1 MPDAPVPDADAS
13 SGSTRVQKKRS
24 EAVLSLNLPVEAKV
38 YINDKLTKTEGRLRQ
53 YVSRNLTEQKAYLYR
68 VKAVLEKD
76 GRQIVRTKMV
86 SMEPGKNREVR
97 FDFSQP
103 PVTTLVLKVPA
114 DAEVLLDGNKTDAQG
129 EVRTFSTR
137 KLDNEEAWENYEIKV
152 RYFKDGQ
159 EVVKTQSLDLV
170 AGATKVVAIDD
181 SELALKNVIAQN

>member
-1 MPDAPVPDADAS
+1 M
-13 SGSTRVQKKRS
+13 
-24 EAVLSLNLPVEAKV
+24 
-38 YINDKLTKTEGRLRQ
+38 
-53 YVSRNLTEQKAYLYR
+53 
-68 VKAVLEKD
+68 
-76 GRQIVRTKMV
+76 
-86 SMEPGKNREVR
+86 
-97 FDFSQP
+97 
-103 PVTTLVLKVPA
+103 TTLVLKVPA
-114 DAEVLLDGNKTDAQG
+114 NAEVLLDGNKTDAQG